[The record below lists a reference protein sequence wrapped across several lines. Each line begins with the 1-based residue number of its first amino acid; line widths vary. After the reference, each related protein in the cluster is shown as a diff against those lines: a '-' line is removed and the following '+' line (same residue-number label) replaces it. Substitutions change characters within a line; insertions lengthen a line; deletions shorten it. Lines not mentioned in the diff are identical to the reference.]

1 MKKLLFRCLGALR
14 RERERIGVFASI
26 CLALVLAFEAGTMAA
41 GSAGADPIVIEVP
54 AATAPVTVAEG
65 AVAGAAVT
73 APDTAKRECV
83 FVGSRNSDLYHLP
96 TCATAKRIKPENIVC
111 FANPEDAERRGYRPG
126 CLK

>member
-14 RERERIGVFASI
+14 REREHIGVFASI
-26 CLALVLAFEAGTMAA
+26 CLVLVLAFEAGTMTA
-41 GSAGADPIVIEVP
+41 GSAGAAPIVIEVP
-54 AATAPVTVAEG
+54 AATAPVAIAEG
-65 AVAGAAVT
+65 VVAGTSVT
-73 APDTAKRECV
+73 APDTAKRDCA